1 MITST
6 VNPQVKNLIQ
16 LVKKAKVRN
25 EQRLFVVE
33 GIRMVP
39 GNPGRMA

>member
-6 VNPQVKNLIQ
+6 ANPQVKNLSQ
-16 LVKKAKVRN
+16 LVKKANVRN

-33 GIRMVP
+33 GIRMCREIP
-39 GNPGRMA
+39 EG